1 MDKVK
6 TFEDFEK
13 KIKFLEAENI
23 RNTEK
28 LKSNRE
34 KLNESLN
41 ALYEK
46 TGTKDIA
53 GAIEYMKNLK
63 QELAD
68 SKNELDKEIEY
79 FNEILDDIDAL

>member
-68 SKNELDKEIEY
+68 NKNELDKEIEY
-79 FNEILDDIDAL
+79 FNEILDDIDNL